1 MKMKSSIFKRVF
13 VGMGLVF
20 LSATSSVAT
29 KSEEDTFKRVQQAK
43 YKAFTGIWEI
53 RLNEEIRPLE
63 AGFKNFLPG
72 LDYVLVDEKMR
83 DAGRNTLIFRGQG
96 DTKVV
101 IKLRTYGIFTKI
113 SIRIGITGN
122 QSKSAQLFSY
132 VYRRM

>member
-1 MKMKSSIFKRVF
+1 MKSRIFKRVF
-13 VGMGLVF
+13 AGMGLVF

-29 KSEEDTFKRVQQAK
+29 NSGENAIKRVQQAK
-43 YKAFTGIWEI
+43 YNSLTGIWEI

-63 AGFKNFLPG
+63 AGFKNFLPN

-83 DAGRNTLIFRGQG
+83 NAGRNTLIFRGQG

-101 IKLRTYGIFTKI
+101 IKLRTFGIFTKI
-113 SIRIGITGN
+113 SIRIGMTGN
-122 QSKSAQLFSY
+122 RSKSAQLFGY

>member
-1 MKMKSSIFKRVF
+1 MRTF
-13 VGMGLVF
+13 VAIALMA
-20 LSATSSVAT
+20 LSTAGAVASN
-29 KSEEDTFKRVQQAK
+29 SEEETLKRVQQAK
-43 YKAFTGIWEI
+43 YNAFTGIWEI
-53 RLNEEIRPLE
+53 RLNEEIRSIE

-83 DAGRNTLIFRGQG
+83 DADRNTLVFRGQG

-101 IKLRTYGIFTKI
+101 IKLKTFGIFTKI
-113 SIRIGITGN
+113 SIRIGLTGN

>member
-1 MKMKSSIFKRVF
+1 LDHDDEIEYFHASVCRHGSCVPVGDELGREQQRGGYSQASPASKVQRVYW
-13 VGMGLVF
+13 
-20 LSATSSVAT
+20 A
-29 KSEEDTFKRVQQAK
+29 
-43 YKAFTGIWEI
+43 
-53 RLNEEIRPLE
+53 LE

-101 IKLRTYGIFTKI
+101 IKLRTFGIFTKI
-113 SIRIGITGN
+113 SIRIGLTGN

>member
-1 MKMKSSIFKRVF
+1 MKSSIFKRVF
-13 VGMGLVF
+13 VGVGLVF

-29 KSEEDTFKRVQQAK
+29 NSEEDTFKRVQQAK

-101 IKLRTYGIFTKI
+101 IKLRTYGILTKI
-113 SIRIGITGN
+113 RIRIGITGN

>member
-1 MKMKSSIFKRVF
+1 
-13 VGMGLVF
+13 MGLVF

-29 KSEEDTFKRVQQAK
+29 NSEEDTLKRVQQAK

-53 RLNEEIRPLE
+53 RLNEEIRRLE

-72 LDYVLVDEKMR
+72 LDYVLVDEEML
-83 DAGRNTLIFRGQG
+83 DADRNTLIFRGQG

-101 IKLRTYGIFTKI
+101 IKLRTFGILTKI
-113 SIRIGITGN
+113 SIRIGMTGN